1 MNVSSA
7 LDFRRAVAADADS
20 ISVLAIATFPLG
32 CPPGT
37 DPADI
42 AAHAAREL
50 TPERFRAYI
59 ADPAATTLVAHSGD
73 ELAGYAI
80 FVRGEVHPLLAE
92 GPAAVAPSQCAE
104 VRKFYVDPRFH
115 GSGIAQ
121 ELMRRELEE
130 HADAAVIWLS
140 ASAANPRAQI
150 FYGKFG
156 FEVIGTQQYRVGN
169 DLQDDLVM
177 CRRQRS

>member
-1 MNVSSA
+1 MNAPLLSSTII
-7 LDFRRAVAADADS
+7 RRAVPADAEA
-20 ISVLAIATFPLG
+20 ISALAIATFPLG

-42 AAHAAREL
+42 AAHSAREL
-50 TPERFRAYI
+50 TPEKFRAYI
-59 ADPAATTLVAHSGD
+59 ADPQATTLVAHVGS

-80 FVRGEVHPLLAE
+80 FIRGEAQPLLPNDQAE
-92 GPAAVAPSQCAE
+92 TLAE

-115 GSGIAQ
+115 GAGIAA
-121 ELMRRELEE
+121 ELMRRELEA
-130 HADAAVIWLS
+130 HAEAAAVWLS
-140 ASAANPRAQI
+140 VNAENRRAQI

-156 FEVIGTQQYRVGN
+156 FQVIGTQQYRVGN

-177 CRRQRS
+177 CRRADRT